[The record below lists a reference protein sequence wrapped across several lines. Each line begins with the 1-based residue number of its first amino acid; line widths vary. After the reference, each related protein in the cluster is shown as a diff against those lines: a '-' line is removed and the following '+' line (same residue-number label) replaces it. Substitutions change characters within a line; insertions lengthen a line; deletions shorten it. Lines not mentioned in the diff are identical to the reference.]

1 MQYMDNYQYQYVSV
15 CLHGLGVPRG
25 ILFFDMY
32 AGDIVLDKKKKKL
45 YIIVVGNM
53 NFEDNNG
60 MPIPPIGGSNEEFID
75 MQEAE
80 DLILD
85 NALYNSYLVLTKK
98 YTFEEIMDGKGSKFS
113 DKDHNVSFFAH
124 DPESEIEDEIIEIML
139 QHYEDKEDYEKCV
152 EIKEYIKK

>member
-1 MQYMDNYQYQYVSV
+1 
-15 CLHGLGVPRG
+15 
-25 ILFFDMY
+25 
-32 AGDIVLDKKKKKL
+32 
-45 YIIVVGNM
+45 M

-75 MQEAE
+75 IQEVE

-98 YTFEEIMDGKGSKFS
+98 YTFEEIMDGKGSEFG

-139 QHYEDKEDYEKCV
+139 QHYEDKEDYEKCI